1 MGSCYSN
8 LTNAN
13 PILYH
18 QNLQLEN
25 LPSDCNNNSI
35 FIIDSSIQ
43 RNQNLSELNSIPNI
57 SKNTANLPNSVLH
70 SETEKNKSKSTQS
83 ASNSNN
89 KIDHHH
95 KTKQSNQSTFV
106 VPILR
111 HKKNIQQSS
120 CDQRRVAIS
129 PIHQKCLKNT
139 HQNHKSSSSRSSSL
153 SSATLTPKR
162 SKSPLQEKPK
172 TAPGYQK
179 KLFRRIRDTILLRK
193 NSKQSSNSHQI
204 SKSSHLQQNL
214 KFNNDDDDDQ
224 FIEIATTTTYND
236 DQRSNFDSERQTTL
250 IQTYQVSFVPE
261 VSELLEVVLSSSSSD
276 DDDADKIDDY
286 SLNKKKKSKNF
297 LKRFYLTKSGR
308 WKKSKTRDN
317 KVNEKKRKIN
327 TSDEHDGTMSRMKPP
342 STYVHHSSSNN
353 PSSNFHQNF
362 NHQQQFNNHNNDV
375 SDGGNIAS
383 SSSSSSSTKPSSFF
397 SHGNKIIS
405 SGLVS
410 KKTEQFQQHK
420 LLENN
425 NSYGA
430 NDVDRTVETTTINK
444 LMNNDGLKINLT
456 GKNIVADC
464 SQQFKTSKLL
474 PPTQITSS
482 NVASSLFRGLR
493 SRIPSTTSKSTG
505 NVNSQLPPNQQHN
518 STNVST
524 KISTLSNNKDKNI
537 ANGKSKSSKNS
548 LIKPISA
555 PTLASN
561 EIVSSSSSRSSS
573 SSSLNRGENFS
584 KKSKLPNSQKP
595 IVNNICEPQINQ
607 VRKSSS
613 SSNLLASTDFSV
625 YQTGPALPP
634 KPLSAQQKPSTIID
648 KTSKINKSHTA
659 QAKTLLLSPIRT
671 QQAQIVSVSTNS
683 VVQSKIPE
691 TITSRE
697 QNSLNNYQP
706 PDVNCIGIPTK
717 PIQSI
722 ANHNINNNSNRQQR
736 INFLYGN
743 IVQQPANR
751 SNMSQQSL
759 PLFTLTNN
767 QQSSSIPHQQQS
779 CIRRPLYSTQPCM
792 TNINTVKTSH
802 NVANPVQCHG
812 VGRIK
817 SNFNAHIPK
826 QSEMVGSS
834 AISTTHHYFNPY
846 SRHPPSHS
854 NSNVR
859 NNKFQPS
866 TSINN
871 VPSNN
876 LYRAVPTT
884 ITSSNI
890 PQGSSRT
897 AVVNDNNH
905 KNSSSKNFGA
915 SKENF
920 RREFPLNHPNLQ
932 PPTTNTISMTTL
944 EDFYVSKNNHIARD
958 VPITKKRQVEDN
970 SHEKQIILPAD
981 GLDVSEHGTF
991 SCCSSSV
998 SMADDDFDDDL
1009 DGLSSGSY
1017 SFRTEDL
1024 LHRNNNGNKLGVST
1038 SSAQLMSSIISN
1050 NDFVK
1055 STLSNITQPLSASIC
1070 STASTTSS
1078 FVYDC
1083 QQSNGHHRAHRND
1096 NHYRARNGSTSTSS
1110 CSNRD
1115 LFLIDDEIADQPAL
1129 LIGDAAEIAKQR
1141 MNLVLTSNDSVEKDW
1156 VMSPTKTLTP
1166 SSNSTNANSGSSV
1179 ELASVSNIED
1189 FPLKETPH
1197 QKTSITSSTTSY
1209 DSMLQSLNNELE
1221 NLILQTTKI
1230 DNLSQSF
1237 DTTEI
1242 ISDSNSVSDE
1252 KILTS
1257 QNNDTSQNTKRLASS
1272 KLRKRHSYT
1281 SSNTTNTQNNLH
1293 KVPVF
1298 RRPRP
1303 LSFVENQDGS
1313 YGLDSP
1319 SLRAVAQDLIGIK
1332 TLLFRLQNVL
1342 QNSETQNPFENA
1354 NNHRYSYDSTSTK
1367 SSTPVSTTTPGSHHT
1382 DHSFDETVQLLR
1394 EENFDLRQHCQL
1406 LEQKLV
1412 EKDHTIRLLQQ
1423 QMSKYTMTNFSN
1435 HRQIITADRK
1445 SGFQLSED
1453 LHNNNM
1459 HPGENLQQLS
1469 NSTTNNF
1476 PQKSLINS
1484 TTQTEPLFANLIN
1497 RENIGKTCKFRN
1509 DNNKDGGDNN
1519 NHATSGQWISF
1530 WINTYA

>member
-1 MGSCYSN
+1 
-8 LTNAN
+8 
-13 PILYH
+13 
-18 QNLQLEN
+18 
-25 LPSDCNNNSI
+25 
-35 FIIDSSIQ
+35 
-43 RNQNLSELNSIPNI
+43 
-57 SKNTANLPNSVLH
+57 
-70 SETEKNKSKSTQS
+70 
-83 ASNSNN
+83 
-89 KIDHHH
+89 
-95 KTKQSNQSTFV
+95 
-106 VPILR
+106 
-111 HKKNIQQSS
+111 
-120 CDQRRVAIS
+120 
-129 PIHQKCLKNT
+129 
-139 HQNHKSSSSRSSSL
+139 
-153 SSATLTPKR
+153 
-162 SKSPLQEKPK
+162 
-172 TAPGYQK
+172 
-179 KLFRRIRDTILLRK
+179 
-193 NSKQSSNSHQI
+193 
-204 SKSSHLQQNL
+204 
-214 KFNNDDDDDQ
+214 
-224 FIEIATTTTYND
+224 
-236 DQRSNFDSERQTTL
+236 
-250 IQTYQVSFVPE
+250 
-261 VSELLEVVLSSSSSD
+261 
-276 DDDADKIDDY
+276 
-286 SLNKKKKSKNF
+286 
-297 LKRFYLTKSGR
+297 
-308 WKKSKTRDN
+308 
-317 KVNEKKRKIN
+317 
-327 TSDEHDGTMSRMKPP
+327 
-342 STYVHHSSSNN
+342 
-353 PSSNFHQNF
+353 
-362 NHQQQFNNHNNDV
+362 
-375 SDGGNIAS
+375 
-383 SSSSSSSTKPSSFF
+383 
-397 SHGNKIIS
+397 
-405 SGLVS
+405 
-410 KKTEQFQQHK
+410 
-420 LLENN
+420 
-425 NSYGA
+425 
-430 NDVDRTVETTTINK
+430 
-444 LMNNDGLKINLT
+444 
-456 GKNIVADC
+456 
-464 SQQFKTSKLL
+464 
-474 PPTQITSS
+474 
-482 NVASSLFRGLR
+482 
-493 SRIPSTTSKSTG
+493 
-505 NVNSQLPPNQQHN
+505 
-518 STNVST
+518 
-524 KISTLSNNKDKNI
+524 
-537 ANGKSKSSKNS
+537 
-548 LIKPISA
+548 
-555 PTLASN
+555 
-561 EIVSSSSSRSSS
+561 
-573 SSSLNRGENFS
+573 
-584 KKSKLPNSQKP
+584 
-595 IVNNICEPQINQ
+595 
-607 VRKSSS
+607 
-613 SSNLLASTDFSV
+613 
-625 YQTGPALPP
+625 
-634 KPLSAQQKPSTIID
+634 
-648 KTSKINKSHTA
+648 
-659 QAKTLLLSPIRT
+659 
-671 QQAQIVSVSTNS
+671 
-683 VVQSKIPE
+683 
-691 TITSRE
+691 
-697 QNSLNNYQP
+697 
-706 PDVNCIGIPTK
+706 
-717 PIQSI
+717 
-722 ANHNINNNSNRQQR
+722 
-736 INFLYGN
+736 
-743 IVQQPANR
+743 
-751 SNMSQQSL
+751 
-759 PLFTLTNN
+759 
-767 QQSSSIPHQQQS
+767 
-779 CIRRPLYSTQPCM
+779 
-792 TNINTVKTSH
+792 
-802 NVANPVQCHG
+802 
-812 VGRIK
+812 
-817 SNFNAHIPK
+817 
-826 QSEMVGSS
+826 MVGSS

-1342 QNSETQNPFENA
+1342 QNVSFVN
-1354 NNHRYSYDSTSTK
+1354 SYMICKLNFNLLHFSLK
-1367 SSTPVSTTTPGSHHT
+1367 LKI
-1382 DHSFDETVQLLR
+1382 HSKMPIIIDT
-1394 EENFDLRQHCQL
+1394 HM
-1406 LEQKLV
+1406 
-1412 EKDHTIRLLQQ
+1412 IRLQRNLRHQYQQ
-1423 QMSKYTMTNFSN
+1423 QHRVHITQIIPSMKQCNYYEKKILIYVNIASCWNKNWSKKIIPYDFCSNKWSVTCEIFHFSEKFIVFQILMLQSKYTMTNFSN

-1519 NHATSGQWISF
+1519 NHATSGQWIR
-1530 WINTYA
+1530 